1 VRHQEFLGSAVVL
14 GAAIITSD
22 NCRHWGANSIAPS
35 TYLFG
40 SSRVTQREPCHSTY
54 EPLGCSFGVCVVG
67 AFKIKTARNVS
78 IRTDHIGSVVYSYYS
93 YTAFLFLVLFMS
105 SQDFQNPRE
114 LFSEHYDLAQKIGF
128 V

>member
-1 VRHQEFLGSAVVL
+1 MPL
-14 GAAIITSD
+14 
-22 NCRHWGANSIAPS
+22 
-35 TYLFG
+35 
-40 SSRVTQREPCHSTY
+40 Y

-67 AFKIKTARNVS
+67 TFKIKTARKMS

-114 LFSEHYDLAQKIGF
+114 LSASIMTSLKRLDLSDLNRSEPMEP
-128 V
+128 